1 MHTSKVSLYICY
13 TWRPVTTQFLDNDMS
28 PFYEIFHISI
38 SQQFERAA
46 ACYIL
51 FWCFDFAIEI
61 VLVSL
66 IVNLEHSQY
75 NSLVLLCITFE
86 MYFVMYL
93 FRPSER
99 FYVKSQF
106 PEIRLFMACVNLMT
120 LGYKLQRLQKI
131 WLQTTA

>member
-1 MHTSKVSLYICY
+1 MHASKVSLYICY
-13 TWRPVTTQFLDNDMS
+13 TWRPVTTQFLDNDIS

-46 ACYIL
+46 AWYIL

-75 NSLVLLCITFE
+75 NSLVLLCINFE

-131 WLQTTA
+131 WLQTA